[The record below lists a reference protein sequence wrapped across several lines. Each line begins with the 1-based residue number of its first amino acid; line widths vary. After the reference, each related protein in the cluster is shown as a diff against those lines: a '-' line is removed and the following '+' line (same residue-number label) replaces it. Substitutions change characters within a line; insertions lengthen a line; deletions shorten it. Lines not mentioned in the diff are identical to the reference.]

1 MIRSSLPW
9 MARASWTGGAF
20 GVASAAVLVAL
31 LGLTAL
37 PAFIAALMIITV
49 GYLAGVMVAARTRLR
64 EATRYILRLRSELRL
79 TQDYLMEQGSSRS
92 LGVWLEAAGLTLKG
106 PLASLQSDA
115 RSLAADTS
123 LPENARV
130 AARSIVDRAGAFAEA
145 LKPILTYNLA
155 TPSRA
160 PFNLNI
166 VMREAIDLCRHRA
179 EEKKIQFKEF
189 YGDLPPVFGPGT
201 RTETALLNIVVNAVE
216 SMPFGGGTIE
226 VKTWHE
232 GDRVVARI
240 KDIGIGIRPEHM
252 GKVFDPFFT
261 TKPDKGG
268 AGLGLWESRDTLDR
282 LGATIEIK
290 SVPHQGT
297 EVLMSF
303 PQAAP
308 LSTGREGTIHPQEI
322 PRNTADDRG
331 RRIA

>member
-20 GVASAAVLVAL
+20 GFASAAVLIAL
-31 LGLTAL
+31 VGLTGL
-37 PAFIAALMIITV
+37 PAFIAAVMIIAV
-49 GYLAGVMVAARTRLR
+49 GYLGGVLVAARTRLR

-115 RSLAADTS
+115 RSLAADAS
-123 LPENARV
+123 LPDNAR
-130 AARSIVDRAGAFAEA
+130 AAAKAIVERAGAFAEA
-145 LKPILTYNLA
+145 LKPILTYNL
-155 TPSRA
+155 TSPSRA

-179 EEKKIQFKEF
+179 EEKKIRFKEY

-201 RTETALLNIVVNAVE
+201 RTQTALLNVVVNAIE

-226 VKTWHE
+226 VKTSHE
-232 GDRVVARI
+232 DNKVVARI
-240 KDIGIGIRPEHM
+240 KDVGIGIRPEHLA
-252 GKVFDPFFT
+252 KVYDPFFT

-268 AGLGLWESRDTLDR
+268 AGLGLWETRDTIDR

-290 SVPHQGT
+290 SAPHSGT
-297 EVLMSF
+297 EVVMRF

-322 PRNTADDRG
+322 HRNTADDRG
-331 RRIA
+331 RQIA

>member
-20 GVASAAVLVAL
+20 GFASAAVLIAL
-31 LGLTAL
+31 VGLTGL
-37 PAFIAALMIITV
+37 PAFIAAVMIIAV
-49 GYLAGVMVAARTRLR
+49 GYLGGVLVAARTRLR

-115 RSLAADTS
+115 RSLAADAT
-123 LPENARV
+123 LPENAR
-130 AARSIVDRAGAFAEA
+130 AAAKSIVERASAFAEA

-155 TPSRA
+155 SPSRA

-201 RTETALLNIVVNAVE
+201 RTQTALLNVVVNAIE

-226 VKTWHE
+226 VKTSHE
-232 GDRVVARI
+232 DGKVVARI
-240 KDIGIGIRPEHM
+240 KDVGIGIRPEHLA
-252 GKVFDPFFT
+252 KVYDPFFT

-268 AGLGLWESRDTLDR
+268 AGLGLWETRDTIDR
-282 LGATIEIK
+282 LGATIEIR
-290 SVPHQGT
+290 SVPHGGT
-297 EVLMSF
+297 EVLMRF

-322 PRNTADDRG
+322 NRNTADDRG
-331 RRIA
+331 RQIA